1 MPDHKYNYIKPTL
14 EKSTLS
20 ILSVDCSHRLSLA
33 IINSF
38 SKHKQRE
45 SLCYRIKTRFDTPA
59 IRLKSPKKKK
69 NTGVEVG
76 EENRKSR
83 KREVLDF
90 VPPPSAPTKDAYSR
104 RFSHFGH
111 VSAVSQ
117 EPRRRKLSF
126 NFPRNSN
133 KVARPGRVLGP
144 GPCARPPP
152 LPPPLLF
159 VLANI
164 LNSHFTGLW
173 DVTLSIRPGGESNR
187 VSRVWSPAMGL
198 QPSKRDSDAGQI
210 WKRRKKFLGS
220 GAGPLEL
227 PTD

>member
-1 MPDHKYNYIKPTL
+1 M
-14 EKSTLS
+14 LS
-20 ILSVDCSHRLSLA
+20 NQNTIR
-33 IINSF
+33 
-38 SKHKQRE
+38 
-45 SLCYRIKTRFDTPA
+45 YTRHPPK
-59 IRLKSPKKKK
+59 ISKKKK

-152 LPPPLLF
+152 PLRPRQHFKLAFHWLVRRNFIYPP
-159 VLANI
+159 
-164 LNSHFTGLW
+164 
-173 DVTLSIRPGGESNR
+173 R
-187 VSRVWSPAMGL
+187 
-198 QPSKRDSDAGQI
+198 
-210 WKRRKKFLGS
+210 RRKQPRFPSLKPRHGATTIKTRFRCRPDLKEKEKVSGERSWTSRTSYGLGS
-220 GAGPLEL
+220 IVFSLLVADHLFKFHERFSSFSFLLTNAFGRRMEQEEIQR
-227 PTD
+227 